1 MFELIGFQWTRRFL
15 LIERFDCLRGR
26 MFERR
31 GRRAEAVLVRGK
43 KERRK
48 RLGMCRRLQR
58 ARRTAAGKFSHK
70 QKAHGFCPRLF
81 DGSVSNA
88 QFLPRLSR
96 MKGLGAPDL
105 RCGVPFH
112 GIGTAVSPQ
121 QDEMKWPRALVL
133 DRQRPDHGR
142 AAAEATYSHKG
153 PLRIDAV
160 TWRLPQHR
168 SCRRPRTRTHPLRH
182 RPHQHRSRRRHRT
195 RTHPR
200 HRPRRRH
207 LRP

>member
-1 MFELIGFQWTRRFL
+1 MQGAFRERDELRPGNLATNRKHTASVP
-15 LIERFDCLRGR
+15 GYSTVPYR
-26 MFERR
+26 MP
-31 GRRAEAVLVRGK
+31 
-43 KERRK
+43 
-48 RLGMCRRLQR
+48 
-58 ARRTAAGKFSHK
+58 S
-70 QKAHGFCPRLF
+70 FCPDYL
-81 DGSVSNA
+81 GCEKS
-88 QFLPRLSR
+88 
-96 MKGLGAPDL
+96 GAPDL

-133 DRQRPDHGR
+133 DRQRPDHGH

-160 TWRLPQHR
+160 TWRLPPHR
-168 SCRRPRTRTHPLRH
+168 SRRRPRTKTHPLRH
-182 RPHQHRSRRRHRT
+182 RPHPHRSRRRHRT